1 MNKTIIMR
9 EAYDWITEN
18 DVTAEQ
24 FDELI
29 RYIEEK
35 YPNEQVIDQKYKRL
49 RFINYVGVIQCSN
62 VRYEII
68 PKIKLTPIDDR
79 KALLG
84 MLSITGFLPISF
96 YEEVLNGEETGD
108 LLTAFLTTFLTR
120 LLNELRKGTYKTYE
134 RHEENLNTLRG
145 KLELSKHIYKN
156 AFQKTKAYCAF
167 DEHTENNELN
177 QLFKCALLIV
187 KKHTKIHA
195 LKLYLERCLG
205 YLERVD
211 VVHFTEKEIKSII
224 FNRQNERFRQAAL
237 FAKLIVERATI
248 YSKGRG
254 ASSFS
259 FLFQMNMLFEKYI
272 EVALEEAVSNHEI
285 ISQHAE
291 KRLLRNKNSNRE
303 NVLLKPDFVI
313 NNMIIV
319 DTKWKSATNNGR
331 SSYVQSDIYQMY
343 AYVTAYKEVKRCIL
357 LYPKQEGEAIHPV
370 WEVIDT
376 EKTIEMRTVRID
388 EFFETVRELKEI
400 LKGDHVSLDT

>member
-1 MNKTIIMR
+1 MNKTIIVR

-18 DVTAEQ
+18 DVTVEQ

-35 YPNEQVIDQKYKRL
+35 YPYEQVIDQKYKRL
-49 RFINYVGVIQCSN
+49 RFINYVGVIQCSD

-68 PKIKLTPIDDR
+68 PKIKLTSNDNR

-84 MLSITGFLPISF
+84 MLSITGFLPVSF
-96 YEEVLNGEETGD
+96 YEEVLNGEDRGE
-108 LLTAFLTTFLTR
+108 LLPAFLTTFLTR

-156 AFQKTKAYCAF
+156 VFQKTKAYCAF
-167 DEHTENNELN
+167 DEYTENNSLN

-187 KKHTKIHA
+187 KKYTKVHT
-195 LKLYLERCLG
+195 LKLYLERCLD
-205 YLERVD
+205 YLEPVD
-211 VVHFTEKEIKSII
+211 VVHFTKQELRSIT

-272 EVALEEAVSNHEI
+272 EVALQEAIGNNKI

-291 KRLLRNKNSNRE
+291 KRLLRNKKSGRQNI
-303 NVLLKPDFVI
+303 LLKPDFVI
-313 NNMIIV
+313 DNMIIM

-343 AYVTAYKEVKRCIL
+343 AYVTAYKEVERCIL
-357 LYPKQEGEAIHPV
+357 LYPKQEIEADHPV

-376 EKTIEMRTVRID
+376 EKTIEMCTIRID
-388 EFFETVRELKEI
+388 EFSDTVRELKEI
-400 LKGDHVSLDT
+400 LQKQVK